1 MISGKSTQMARPT
14 AWMTRKGRIRIK
26 LKEWRKRRGL
36 TQWELADRSGVGY
49 ATVARLEV
57 YPGNPTLGVIYKFA
71 EALDMD
77 PRDLLPDSGKRPAKG
92 RDSRMR
98 WGNGERLEHLLG

>member
-1 MISGKSTQMARPT
+1 ME
-14 AWMTRKGRIRIK
+14 IRLK
-26 LKEWRKRRGL
+26 LKEWRKKRGL
-36 TQWELADRSGVGY
+36 TQMALAAESGVGY

-57 YPGNPTLGVIYKFA
+57 YPGNPTLGVIYRFA

-92 RDSRMR
+92 RKSRQGDKR
-98 WGNGERLEHLLG
+98 RGRPKHGG

>member
-1 MISGKSTQMARPT
+1 MEI
-14 AWMTRKGRIRIK
+14 RIR
-26 LKEWRKRRGL
+26 LQEWRKKRGL
-36 TQWELADRSGVGY
+36 TQVELADKSGVGY